1 MSEIME
7 SRKDRTR
14 RRILESA
21 AEAFWLQSYHAV
33 NVNRICAE
41 ANVNKATLYEHF
53 GSKERLALASIAYHF
68 ELQKNDVYEAA
79 LAAVPNPIDRL
90 SGIYQRIYQQH
101 LTRYDRGESCA
112 GCPFVNISSEMASS
126 SPSIRDAVEGVFQE
140 IRGYYRLLARDAKVI
155 GYANRDLDGE
165 VVASALVTIM
175 NGALVS
181 AKSENRP
188 DAILESLDT
197 AKLVLRG

>member
-1 MSEIME
+1 ME
-7 SRKDRTR
+7 SRKERTR

-21 AEAFWLQSYHAV
+21 AKAFWLQSYHAV
-33 NVNRICAE
+33 NVNRICDMAQ
-41 ANVNKATLYEHF
+41 VNKATLYQHF
-53 GSKERLALASIAYHF
+53 ESKEGLALASVAYHF
-68 ELQKNDVYEAA
+68 DLQKRDVYEVA
-79 LAAVPNPIDRL
+79 LAAAPNPIDRL

-101 LTRYDRGESCA
+101 LGRYDQGESCA

-126 SPSIRDAVEGVFQE
+126 SSLVRDAVEGVFRE

-165 VVASALVTIM
+165 LVASALVTIM
-175 NGALVS
+175 NGAMVS

-188 DAILESLDT
+188 DAILDSLET
-197 AKLVLRG
+197 AKLILRG